1 MTVGVKYC
9 GGCNPKYERGVE
21 VNKIKERYPDCKF
34 EGFDLNKKYDKV
46 LLICGCERV
55 CLGFRPELVNENS
68 IVVGS
73 ADDCEKVKL

>member
-9 GGCNPKYERGVE
+9 GGCNPKYERGAE
-21 VNKIKERYPDCKF
+21 VNKIKERYPDYKF

-55 CLGFRPELVNENS
+55 CLGFRPELAKENS